1 MSHNLEKHFRDL
13 EFISKVKCDKTK
25 KALMKYLANDPKVYK
40 AIREIALNVIKE
52 NIPIDQQTKNKL
64 SKHKKNIYDI
74 CKNSRVCA
82 KDRKKLVIQSGGWL
96 WLLPVVSNIIDLMI
110 K

>member
-52 NIPIDQQTKNKL
+52 NIPIDQQTKN
-64 SKHKKNIYDI
+64 NYDI
-74 CKNSRVCA
+74 CKNSRVCS
-82 KDRKKLVIQSGGWL
+82 KDRKKLVVQSGGWL
-96 WLLPVVSNIIDLMI
+96 WLLPVVSTIIDLMI